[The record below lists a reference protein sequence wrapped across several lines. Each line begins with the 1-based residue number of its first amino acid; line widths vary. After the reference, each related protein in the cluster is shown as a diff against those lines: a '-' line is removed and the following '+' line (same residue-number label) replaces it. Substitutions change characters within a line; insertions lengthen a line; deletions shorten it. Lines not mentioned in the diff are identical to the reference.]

1 MTPQQDSQ
9 QLRHDVWSR
18 ARRILCIRL
27 DALGDVIMTGPALRA
42 LKESAPDRQISLLT
56 SSSGAEAGRLMPF
69 LEEVLL
75 YEAPWMKAGD
85 VRDSAAVDRRLI
97 AQLRAARLDAAI
109 IFTVYSQNPLP
120 AALLCYLADIPLRLG
135 HCREN
140 PYKLFTDWIREPEP
154 DTCIRH
160 EVRRQLDLVQWIG
173 AHAEDER
180 LTLAIPSAA
189 HEAIDSLLTS
199 TGLSGTDRFVVIHA
213 GASAASR
220 RYPPDQFAVVARRV
234 AEDFG
239 CGIVFT
245 GTESERDLVETIR
258 AAAGVPSYSMVGQLD
273 LASLAALLARARL
286 LISNNTGTVHVAA
299 AVGTPVV
306 DLYALTNPQHTPWLV
321 PHRVLSHDVPC
332 KFCYRSICPEGHHDC
347 LRLITPD
354 QVMSAAAELPRFGL
368 PSGSRGG
375 THCVHARD

>member
-1 MTPQQDSQ
+1 MMAQNKPDE
-9 QLRHDVWSR
+9 LRKDAWHR
-18 ARRILCIRL
+18 ARRILCVRL

-42 LKESAPDRQISLLT
+42 VKESAPHRQVSLLT
-56 SSSGAEAGRLMPF
+56 SASGAEAGRLMPF

-85 VRDSAAVDRRLI
+85 ARDSAALDRRLI
-97 AQLRAARLDAAI
+97 AQLRAARFDAAI

-140 PYKLFTDWIREPEP
+140 PYKLLTDWIREPEP

-180 LTLAIPSAA
+180 LTLAIPPAS
-189 HEAIDSLLTS
+189 HEAIDSLLAS
-199 TGLSGTDRFVVIHA
+199 TVRSGTDRFVVIHA

-220 RYPPDQFAVVARRV
+220 RYPPEQFAVVARRV

-239 CGIVFT
+239 CGILFT
-245 GTESERDLVETIR
+245 GTSSERDLVETIR
-258 AAAGVPSYSMVGQLD
+258 AAAGVPSYSLVGQLD
-273 LASLAALLARARL
+273 LASLAALLARAQL

-354 QVMSAAAELPRFGL
+354 QIMSAAAELPTLGL
-368 PSGSRGG
+368 LSDRRGG
-375 THCVHARD
+375 SHCVYARD

>member
-1 MTPQQDSQ
+1 MMAQNKPDE
-9 QLRHDVWSR
+9 LRQGAWRR

-27 DALGDVIMTGPALRA
+27 DTLGDVIMTGPALRA
-42 LKESAPDRQISLLT
+42 VKESAPDRQVSLLT

-69 LEEVLL
+69 LEEVLH
-75 YEAPWMKAGD
+75 YEAPWMKTGQA
-85 VRDSAAVDRRLI
+85 RDSTAMDRRVI
-97 AQLRAARLDAAI
+97 AQLRDARFDAAI

-140 PYKLFTDWIREPEP
+140 PYKLLTDWIREPEP

-160 EVRRQLDLVQWIG
+160 EVRRQLDLVASIG
-173 AHAEDER
+173 AHAADER
-180 LTLAIPSAA
+180 LTLAVPSAA
-189 HEAIDSLLTS
+189 HETINALLAS
-199 TGLSGTDRFVVIHA
+199 TALSGTDRFVVIHA

-220 RYPPDQFAVVARRV
+220 RYPPEQFAVVARRV
-234 AEDFG
+234 VEDFG
-239 CGIVFT
+239 CGIFFT
-245 GTESERDLVETIR
+245 GMESERDLVETIR
-258 AAAGVPSYSMVGQLD
+258 AAAGVPSHSLVGQLD
-273 LASLAALLARARL
+273 LAGLAALLARARL

-354 QVMSAAAELPRFGL
+354 QIMSAAAELPLGL

>member
-1 MTPQQDSQ
+1 MARQKGD
-9 QLRHDVWSR
+9 QLHDVWR
-18 ARRILCIRL
+18 RVKRILCIRL

-42 LKESAPDRQISLLT
+42 LKESAPDRHISLLT
-56 SSSGAEAGRLMPF
+56 SPSGAEAGRLMPF

-75 YEAPWMKAGD
+75 YEAPWMKAGGA
-85 VRDSAAVDRRLI
+85 RDSAALDRRVI
-97 AQLRAARLDAAI
+97 AQLRAARFDAAI

-140 PYKLFTDWIREPEP
+140 PYKLFTDWVREPEP

-160 EVRRQLDLVQWIG
+160 EVRRQLDLVGSIG

-180 LTLAIPSAA
+180 LTLTIPHAS

-199 TGLSGTDRFVVIHA
+199 TALSGTDRFVVIHA

-220 RYPPDQFAVVARRV
+220 RYPAEQFAVVARRV

-239 CGIVFT
+239 CGVVFT
-245 GTESERDLVETIR
+245 GTDSEHDLVEAIR
-258 AAAGVPSYSMVGQLD
+258 AAAGVPSYSLVGQLD
-273 LASLAALLARARL
+273 LASLAALLARAHL

-347 LRLITPD
+347 LRLITPE
-354 QVMSAAAELPRFGL
+354 QVMSAAAELPGLGL
-368 PSGSRGG
+368 PPNRRGE
-375 THCVHARD
+375 THLVHARS